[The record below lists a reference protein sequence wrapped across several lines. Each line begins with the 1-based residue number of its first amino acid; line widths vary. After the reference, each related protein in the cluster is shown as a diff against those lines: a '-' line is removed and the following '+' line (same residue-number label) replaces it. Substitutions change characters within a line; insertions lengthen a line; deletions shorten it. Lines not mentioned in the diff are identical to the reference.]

1 MRRLIVT
8 AVAAAAL
15 LVTATA
21 SAALAP
27 WTFDPGNIGCVT
39 SVWSGGVLHLA
50 KNCVTSTNA
59 SAGAD
64 ITGVNG
70 QTFSSASFTL
80 ASASQCLGGSPRFN
94 ITATN
99 GTTSTTYFLGC
110 NNVAPTTNTDGTLTY
125 TFTAA
130 TIAAGGNQVTVPT
143 GTITSASVLIDVQ
156 GTADLTKITFNG
168 QDEVPAAG
176 PTSKNAC
183 KHGGWKSFTSP
194 SFRNQGECVSFF
206 EHQNHGHGHGHGHG
220 HDQHGQDQR
229 GHDDDD

>member
-8 AVAAAAL
+8 AVAATAL
-15 LVTATA
+15 LVAATA

-27 WTFDPGNIGCVT
+27 WTYDPGHTGCVT

-50 KNCVTSTNA
+50 KNCVTTTNA

-64 ITGVNG
+64 ITGING

-80 ASASQCLGGSPRFN
+80 ANVSQCHGGSPRFN
-94 ITATN
+94 VVTA
-99 GTTSTTYFLGC
+99 STTFFLGC

-130 TIAAGGNQVTVPT
+130 TIAAGGNQVSVPS

-156 GTADLTKITFNG
+156 GTADLSNITFNG
-168 QDEVPAAG
+168 QAQVPSDQ
-176 PTSKNAC
+176 TSKNSC
-183 KHGGWKSFTSP
+183 KHDGWKSFTSP
-194 SFRNQGECVSFF
+194 SFRNQASASVPFK
-206 EHQNHGHGHGHGHG
+206 HQAHGHG
-220 HDQHGQDQR
+220 HDQNGQDQR